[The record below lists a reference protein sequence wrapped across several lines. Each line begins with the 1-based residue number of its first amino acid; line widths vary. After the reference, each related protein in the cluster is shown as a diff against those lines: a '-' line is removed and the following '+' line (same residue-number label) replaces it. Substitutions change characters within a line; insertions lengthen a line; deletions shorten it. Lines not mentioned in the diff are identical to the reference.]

1 MPNNDNNPQ
10 TGIITRRYKHGSV
23 VYFEGDKSEYIYILK
38 SGNVVL
44 TSVKIDTGE
53 EVKENIKIGEFFGVK
68 SALGKYPR
76 EETAQT
82 GGETVLLVLPRVDFE
97 RLILRKVDVVMK
109 MLRVFSNQLRR
120 VGKMQREVLGET
132 DTINPAIELFKIGEY
147 YYKIQKFQQA
157 LYAYKRYMEHF
168 PDTKF
173 SSVAMD
179 RIKAIE
185 TGTADLDFVDEMG
198 LEDAGKQEEAVV
210 DEDVD
215 LTDFSIDDDSE
226 DGIDNDIGS
235 NKKSPIAGEIDE
247 FFSDDTDFSFDE
259 PEAEENGKAVNNIA
273 ENYYNAVSLF
283 SQEKYG
289 EALDLYE
296 QILKIKTLKD
306 ESERKIFEKANFE
319 IGRIYLKLGK
329 YNEAFKSLSDMI
341 KKFPKSD
348 NMKNALLHIGMTFE
362 LAPKHDKAIS
372 YYNKV
377 ISIEPRDE
385 ITNQAMKRLK
395 NIKK

>member
-1 MPNNDNNPQ
+1 
-10 TGIITRRYKHGSV
+10 
-23 VYFEGDKSEYIYILK
+23 
-38 SGNVVL
+38 
-44 TSVKIDTGE
+44 
-53 EVKENIKIGEFFGVK
+53 
-68 SALGKYPR
+68 
-76 EETAQT
+76 
-82 GGETVLLVLPRVDFE
+82 
-97 RLILRKVDVVMK
+97 
-109 MLRVFSNQLRR
+109 
-120 VGKMQREVLGET
+120 
-132 DTINPAIELFKIGEY
+132 
-147 YYKIQKFQQA
+147 KIQKFQQA

-362 LAPKHDKAIS
+362 LAQKHDKAIS

>member
-1 MPNNDNNPQ
+1 MPNNAKKPQ

-38 SGNVVL
+38 SGNVIL

-120 VGKMQREVLGET
+120 VGRMQREVLGET

-147 YYKIQKFQQA
+147 YYKIKKFQQA

-198 LEDAGKQEEAVV
+198 LEEPDKSGEVV
-210 DEDVD
+210 EEDVD

-226 DGIDNDIGS
+226 DEVDQGSGS
-235 NKKSPIAGEIDE
+235 NKKSPVAEEIDD
-247 FFSDDTDFSFDE
+247 FFSDDDNDFSFDE
-259 PEAEENGKAVNNIA
+259 PEAEENGKAATNIA
-273 ENYYNAVSLF
+273 EIFYNAVSLF
-283 SQEKYG
+283 SQENYG
-289 EALDLYE
+289 DALDLYE
-296 QILKIKTLKD
+296 TILKIKTLKD
-306 ESERKIFEKANFE
+306 ESERKIFEKAHFE
-319 IGRIYLKLGK
+319 IGRTYLKLGK
-329 YNEAFKSLSDMI
+329 YNEALNSLSDML

-348 NMKNALLHIGMTFE
+348 NVKNALLHIGMTFE
-362 LAPKHDKAIS
+362 LAKKPDKAIS
-372 YYNKV
+372 YYKKV
-377 ISIEPRDE
+377 ISIEPRGA

-395 NIKK
+395 NIK

>member
-362 LAPKHDKAIS
+362 LAQKHDKAIS

>member
-235 NKKSPIAGEIDE
+235 N
-247 FFSDDTDFSFDE
+247 
-259 PEAEENGKAVNNIA
+259 
-273 ENYYNAVSLF
+273 
-283 SQEKYG
+283 
-289 EALDLYE
+289 
-296 QILKIKTLKD
+296 
-306 ESERKIFEKANFE
+306 
-319 IGRIYLKLGK
+319 
-329 YNEAFKSLSDMI
+329 
-341 KKFPKSD
+341 
-348 NMKNALLHIGMTFE
+348 
-362 LAPKHDKAIS
+362 
-372 YYNKV
+372 
-377 ISIEPRDE
+377 
-385 ITNQAMKRLK
+385 
-395 NIKK
+395 